1 MATPEQRRN
10 VNHLIYDVT
19 INEFQQM
26 TDLHVQQVI
35 ELKLE
40 KLMNDITEKER
51 ERKRETFNQP
61 VSVELDQIFGSGVR
75 RYKRD
80 DKY

>member
-1 MATPEQRRN
+1 MATAEQRRN

-26 TDLHVQQVI
+26 TDLHVQQVT

-40 KLMNDITEKER
+40 KLMNDIKEKER

-80 DKY
+80 NKY

>member
-1 MATPEQRRN
+1 MATAEQRRN

-26 TDLHVQQVI
+26 TDLHVQQVT

-40 KLMNDITEKER
+40 KLMNDIKEKER

-80 DKY
+80 NKH